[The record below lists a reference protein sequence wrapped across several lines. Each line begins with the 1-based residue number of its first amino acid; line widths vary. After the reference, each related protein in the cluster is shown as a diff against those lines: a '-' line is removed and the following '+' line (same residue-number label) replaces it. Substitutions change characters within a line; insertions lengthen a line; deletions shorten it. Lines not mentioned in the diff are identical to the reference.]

1 MRLSS
6 KLFTLCLVF
15 FALDC
20 SAQTLADVA
29 RQERERQKRLHSQVV
44 VASGT
49 TTTTTASTGSTAAVV
64 APAAP
69 AAPSDNKNPGE
80 KKWRAPIPKGPED
93 VREKEERVQLL
104 EF

>member
-64 APAAP
+64 APATPAP
-69 AAPSDNKNPGE
+69 PSHNKNREEKYWGGPFSKAPDVFRKTGE
-80 KKWRAPIPKGPED
+80 ID
-93 VREKEERVQLL
+93 
-104 EF
+104 